1 MAKRIILPYEFE
13 PRHYQSDL
21 FRAHFIDGK
30 RYLIQVNH
38 RRSGKTKGAVNFVVA
53 AAFNRVGV
61 YYYIFPELKQARN
74 VVWQGIGKDGRRF
87 LDDIPKHLIKGKPNN
102 SQMRIQF
109 INGSEL
115 VLAGG
120 DRYDKLMGT
129 NPAGIILDEYSI
141 MNPLAWHYLS
151 PIITENNGWA
161 LFPYTPRGANHGYEL
176 FKTNLENPDWFV
188 QKLNIL
194 QTQGIDGR
202 PIISEAQVD
211 ERRRSGMPEEL
222 IQQEFYC
229 SFEVAL
235 AGAFYS
241 EEIQRLYDD
250 DRICD
255 FEIDRT
261 LPTYTAWD
269 IGRRDP
275 SAIWIFQPK
284 PNGDIDIIGY
294 YENQFKDMSH
304 YIWAVKQFS
313 VEKKVRIDNYH
324 NYAPHDINVVEFG
337 SGRSRLEQ
345 AAGMGFHFV
354 TAPKMGIM
362 EGINAARMMFPKVR
376 IHKTNC
382 EIGLNALKQYVA
394 DDKGVP
400 CHDWASHGADAW
412 RILATGF
419 LQNMNPERLR
429 PFVMD
434 SYHP

>member
-1 MAKRIILPYEFE
+1 MLPHEFE
-13 PRHYQSDL
+13 PRHYQTDL
-21 FRAHFIDGK
+21 FRAHFVHGK
-30 RYLIQVNH
+30 KFLIQVNH
-38 RRSGKTKGAVNFVVA
+38 RRSGKTKGAVNFVLS
-53 AAFNRVGV
+53 AAFQRVGV

-87 LDDIPKHLIKGKPNN
+87 LDDIPKKLIKGRPNN

-115 VLAGG
+115 ILAGG

-151 PIITENNGWA
+151 PIITENDGWA

-176 FKTNLENPDWFV
+176 YKTNLDNPDWFV

-194 QTQGIDGR
+194 ETFRQDGT
-202 PIISEAQVD
+202 PVVPEEKVEA
-211 ERRRSGMPEEL
+211 RRRSGMPEEL

-241 EEIQRLYDD
+241 DEIQKMYEDE
-250 DRICD
+250 RICD

-261 LPTYTAWD
+261 LPAFTAWD

-275 SAIWIFQPK
+275 SSIWVFQPK
-284 PNGDIDIIGY
+284 QDGSLDVIGY
-294 YENQFKDMSH
+294 YENQFKDMAH
-304 YIWAVKQFS
+304 YIWS
-313 VEKKVRIDNYH
+313 VRELALKLGVTIDPYH
-324 NYAPHDINVVEFG
+324 NFAPHDINVVEFG

-345 AAGMGFHFV
+345 ASGMGFHFK

-362 EGINAARMMFPKVR
+362 EGINAARMMFPKIR
-376 IHKTNC
+376 MHKTNC
-382 EIGLNALKQYVA
+382 EFGLNALKQYIA
-394 DDKGVP
+394 DEKGVP
-400 CHDWASHGADAW
+400 VHDWASHGADAW
-412 RILATGF
+412 RILATAY
-419 LQNMNPERLR
+419 LQDLTPSQLR
-429 PFVMD
+429 PFQMET
-434 SYHP
+434 YHP